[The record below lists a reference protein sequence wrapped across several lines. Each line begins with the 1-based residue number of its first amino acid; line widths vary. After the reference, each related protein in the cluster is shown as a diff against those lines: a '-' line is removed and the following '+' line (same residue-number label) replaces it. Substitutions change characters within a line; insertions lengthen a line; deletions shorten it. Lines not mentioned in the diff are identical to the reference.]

1 MRAFIYVGGNI
12 DVNYITEHP
21 KGEDITVAADSGI
34 RNALALGDRVDVAVG
49 DFDSFPEREIPES
62 AEIVR
67 LKPEKDIT
75 DAQAAIEIA
84 IERGA
89 DSFVIIGGLSGRLD
103 HTLANLSILED
114 LAARNYYAIATDG
127 FSRVHFVNGS
137 SALIGRG
144 GGFKYFSLLPVSD
157 VVKGVSIEGA
167 KYPLKNVKLSRRNGG
182 FATSNEIEGNCAL
195 ISVKKGALYLIES
208 RDA

>member
-1 MRAFIYVGGNI
+1 MKAFIYVGGKI
-12 DVNYITEHP
+12 DVNFITEHP

-34 RNALALGDRVDVAVG
+34 RNALSLGDRVDIAVG
-49 DFDSFPEREIPES
+49 DFDSFPEREIPEG
-62 AEIVR
+62 AEIIR

-114 LAARNYYAIATDG
+114 LTARNHYAIMTDG
-127 FSRVHFVNGS
+127 TSRVHFINGG
-137 SALIGRG
+137 SALIGRS
-144 GGFKYFSLLPVSD
+144 GFKYFSPIPATPGILSD
-157 VVKGVSIEGA
+157 LSPIKAFCSMICKGSM
-167 KYPLKNVKLSRRNGG
+167 PSSSLKFSLESSK
-182 FATSNEIEGNCAL
+182 
-195 ISVKKGALYLIES
+195 ISLTPFLV
-208 RDA
+208 